1 MAVKVSLR
9 HVSSYSYDR
18 PVTLSPQLI
27 RLRPAAHCRTPVQAY
42 SLKVQ
47 PAGHFLNWQ
56 QDPFGNFLARVV
68 FPEPQREFKVEV
80 GLVADMTVINPFDFF
95 LEPEVE
101 TWPFVYPAALLESLR
116 PYLEVREDGPRL
128 QGWLRKVDR
137 RPRHTVNFLM
147 DLNRSLQSAIGYT
160 IRMEP
165 GVQTCEETLRLAKGS
180 CRDSAWLFVQVL
192 RHLGLAA
199 RFVSGYLIQ
208 LIPDRKPLEGPAGPS
223 TDFTDLHAWT
233 EVYVPGAGWIGL
245 DPTSGL
251 MAGEGHIPLSC
262 SPSPEDAAPIT
273 GSVSTCE
280 TEFSHAMDVARLKE
294 EPRVTAPI
302 PDEEWHVLMD
312 LGDRIDKDMAAAGLM
327 LTQGGEPTF
336 VSVDDTDAPEW
347 NTEALGP
354 RKRAL
359 AERLMRRMQ
368 ARFAPGGV
376 PHHGQGK
383 WYPGEPLPRWALT
396 VYWRPDGKPIW
407 KDGGLL
413 ARDEGA
419 GRFGQRE
426 AKALARSLAARLAL
440 DPDLARPAYEDVLYY
455 LWKEGGLPDDFDPA
469 RADLKEDS
477 ERARLF
483 RLMDRGLGEP
493 AGYVL
498 PLAADFDGGVT
509 RWRSGAWALRRKQL
523 YLVPGDSP
531 LGFRLPMDSLPGGP
545 FPAEFPPEVSP
556 LAERPPLSDRES
568 ARPVMQGRE
577 ELARA
582 AERLARAGERLARAG
597 ERAPGRPDPGPGHAA
612 DPDGSRTLAAKGTIR
627 TALCV
632 EAREGHL
639 HVFFPPIPALESWLD
654 LVSALEAAASECG
667 LPVRLEGYRPPSD
680 HRLRSFAVTPDPG
693 VIEVNIHPSADW
705 QDLVGKAEFLYA
717 EAEACR
723 LGAEKFNL
731 DGRHTGTGG
740 GNHIVLGAE
749 RPADSPFLQRPHL
762 LRSLI
767 GFWQNH
773 PSLSY
778 LFSGMFIGPTSQS
791 PRVDEARDDALAE
804 LELAFRQMPPG
815 IASSGRLAN
824 GQPLFPWT
832 VDRLFRNLLVDL
844 TGNTHRAEI
853 CIDKLHNPDS
863 LTGRLGLVELRGFEM
878 PPHPRLAA
886 AQSLLVRALLARF
899 WDHPYS
905 APLQPWGTSLHDRWM
920 LPHFLWRDFEDALG
934 YLSRGG
940 YDLRP
945 EWYAPFLE
953 FRFPRCG
960 TLHLRDLTLEVR
972 QAGEPWHVLGEEAS
986 GSGTARYVDSS
997 LERVQVK
1004 VNGYAS
1010 NRHAVA
1016 CNGFALPLAQT
1027 GTQGEAVAG
1036 VRFRAWQPPSC
1047 LHPLIPAHTPLV
1059 FDVVDLW
1066 SGLSLGGCTY
1076 HVAHPAG
1083 RNYVSFPVNAAE
1095 AEARRNARFEARGH
1109 RPGPFRP
1116 RPAPRQPSHPYTLDL
1131 RRCG

>member
-1 MAVKVSLR
+1 MAVKVSLK
-9 HVSSYSYDR
+9 HVSSYAYDR

-42 SLKVQ
+42 SLKVH

-68 FPEPQREFKVEV
+68 FPQPQREFSVEV

-95 LEPEVE
+95 LEPDAEKF
-101 TWPFVYPAALLESLR
+101 PFEYPAALRESLR

-137 RPRHTVNFLM
+137 TPRGTVDFLM
-147 DLNRSLQSAIGYT
+147 DLNRAVQSIVGYT
-160 IRMEP
+160 IRLEA
-165 GVQTCEETLRLAKGS
+165 GVQTCEETLRLGSGS
-180 CRDSAWLFVQVL
+180 CRDSAWLLAQIF
-192 RHLGLAA
+192 RHLGLAS
-199 RFVSGYLIQ
+199 RFASGYLIQ
-208 LIPDRKPLEGPAGPS
+208 LRPDQSPLDGPAGPIV
-223 TDFTDLHAWT
+223 DFTDLHAWT

-245 DPTSGL
+245 DPTSGM

-262 SPSPEDAAPIT
+262 SPSPEEAAPIT

-280 TEFSHAMDVARLKE
+280 TEFSHAMEVARLKE

-302 PDEEWHVLMD
+302 PDEEWHALMD
-312 LGDRIDKDMAAAGLM
+312 LGDRIDKDMAASGLF

-336 VSVDDTDAPEW
+336 VSADDTEAPEW
-347 NTEALGP
+347 NTEALGT

-359 AERLMRRMQ
+359 AEKLMRRMQ
-368 ARFAPGGV
+368 AHFAPGGV
-376 PHHGQGK
+376 PHYGQGK

-407 KDGGLL
+407 RDAALL
-413 ARDEGA
+413 AKDEGA
-419 GRFGQRE
+419 GHFGVRE
-426 AKALARSLAARLAL
+426 AQALAQAIARRLSL
-440 DPDLARPAYEDVLYY
+440 DPALARPAYEDVLYY

-469 RADLKEDS
+469 SADLKEGM
-477 ERARLF
+477 ERARLL
-483 RLMDRGLGEP
+483 RLLDGDLGEP

-498 PLAADFDGGVT
+498 PLAADFDDLLL
-509 RWRSGAWALRRKQL
+509 RWRSGAWPMRRKHL
-523 YLVPGDSP
+523 YLIPGDSP
-531 LGFRLPMDSLPGGP
+531 MGFRLPLDSLPGRP
-545 FPAEFPPEVSP
+545 IPAEFPAEVSP
-556 LAERPPLSDRES
+556 LA
-568 ARPVMQGRE
+568 ARPSLGAIE
-577 ELARA
+577 KA
-582 AERLARAGERLARAG
+582 RLADRGSGSADKGVATA
-597 ERAPGRPDPGPGHAA
+597 APTQAKREQDGPAIDPATGVV
-612 DPDGSRTLAAKGTIR
+612 RTS
-627 TALCV
+627 LCV

-639 HVFFPPIPALESWLD
+639 HVFFPPLSQIESWLG
-654 LVSALEAAASECG
+654 LVAAVEAAASECG

-680 HRLRSFAVTPDPG
+680 YRLRSFAVTPDPG

-705 QDLVGKAEFLYA
+705 QELIGKMEILYA
-717 EAEACR
+717 EAGACR
-723 LGAEKFNL
+723 LRAEKFNL

-749 RPADSPFLQRPHL
+749 RPADSPFLNRPHL

-778 LFSGMFIGPTSQS
+778 LFSGLFIGPTSQS

-804 LELAFRQMPPG
+804 LDLAFKQLPAG
-815 IASSGRLAN
+815 IASLGHSVPGA
-824 GQPLFPWT
+824 PSFPWT

-863 LTGRLGLVELRGFEM
+863 LMGRLGLVELRGFEM

-886 AQSLLVRALLARF
+886 AQSLLVRALITRF
-899 WDHPYS
+899 WEQPYD

-934 YLSRGG
+934 YLGRAG

-960 TLHLRDLTLEVR
+960 TLHLRDLTVEVR

-986 GSGTARYVDSS
+986 GSGTARFVDSS

-1010 NRHAVA
+1010 TRHAVT
-1016 CNGFALPLAQT
+1016 CNGFALPLSAT

-1036 VRFRAWQPPSC
+1036 VRFRAWRPPAC
-1047 LHPLIPAHTPLV
+1047 LHPLIPTHVPLA

-1076 HVAHPAG
+1076 HVADPAG
-1083 RNYVSFPVNAAE
+1083 RNYAAFPVNAAE
-1095 AEARRNARFEARGH
+1095 AEARRNARFESRGH
-1109 RPGPFRP
+1109 RAGTVRP
-1116 RPAPRQPSHPYTLDL
+1116 MAAPRHPDHPCTLDL
-1131 RRCG
+1131 RRCR